1 MGLYITNIEEYN
13 NFKELSGWDNFY
25 KYICDN
31 EYLIRLCKYSLYEK
45 NNNEPIDVENETV
58 LKEVNKLYK
67 LMFDN
72 NYKEKIH
79 DVVIGNQ
86 TIRFNA
92 FDYIEDKISLLG
104 ALSDFGER

>member
-1 MGLYITNIEEYN
+1 M
-13 NFKELSGWDNFY
+13 SGWDNFY
-25 KYICDN
+25 KYIYYN
-31 EYLIRLCKYSLYEK
+31 ENLIRLCKYTLYEK
-45 NNNEPIDVENETV
+45 NNNEQIEIENEEV

-79 DVVIGNQ
+79 NMVIGNQ
-86 TIRFNA
+86 IIRFNA

-104 ALSDFGER
+104 SLSDFGENNSN